1 MKRSYVKREV
11 WHLGGRIRQKEG
23 FLLIFGTLAKPLLV
37 SAVGAIGGEVLE
49 GIGKKIVRGKTPSKK
64 KNKKI

>member
-11 WHLGGRIRQKEG
+11 WHLGSRKRQKEG
-23 FLLIFGTLAKPLLV
+23 VLLIFGTLAKPLLV